1 MRLLKLWL
9 VRHGQTA
16 WNKEGRWQ
24 GHTDVPLDDEG
35 RAQATALAERL
46 RGERLAAIASS
57 DLSRA
62 IETARA
68 VADAHGLPLLG
79 PYPELRERG
88 YGVFEGL
95 TREECEAQFP
105 DLVRNAP
112 SLGLLEP
119 PGSEPRAEVGARLER
134 IVRALAAT
142 HGRHDAPLLLVS
154 HGGAI
159 RNFLARVTGETVP
172 PVPNTGIYA
181 LDYDGAD
188 FSGPRLLR

>member
-24 GHTDVPLDDEG
+24 GHTDVPLDEEG
-35 RAQATALAERL
+35 RAQASALAERL
-46 RGERLAAIASS
+46 RDERLAGVASS

-68 VADAHGLPLLG
+68 IADVHRLPLLG
-79 PYPELRERG
+79 PFAELRERG

-105 DLVRNAP
+105 DLVRSGPA
-112 SLGLLEP
+112 LGLLEP

-134 IVRALAAT
+134 IVRALAEA
-142 HGRHDAPLLLVS
+142 HAREEAPLVLVS

-172 PVPNTGIYA
+172 PVANTGIYT
-181 LDYDGAD
+181 LDYDGRG
-188 FSGPRLLR
+188 FSGARLLP